1 MATALWGI
9 AALSTRHAIVEAEN
23 LSKHQKDKVDLEFC
37 PDEPNEP
44 ESPLDDIR
52 KMI

>member
-37 PDEPNEP
+37 PILFLLCYIYNTF
-44 ESPLDDIR
+44 SR
-52 KMI
+52 VK